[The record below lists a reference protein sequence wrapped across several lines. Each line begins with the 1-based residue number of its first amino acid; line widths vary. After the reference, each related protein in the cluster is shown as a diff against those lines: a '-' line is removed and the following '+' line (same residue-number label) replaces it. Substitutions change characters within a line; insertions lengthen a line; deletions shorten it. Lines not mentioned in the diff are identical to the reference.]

1 MAILRVN
8 APTAEAVIAVTV
20 EAVVI
25 AMTAVAEAVA
35 VTTNA
40 ITVSEKIGI
49 FVLFGQFQAMVMATF
64 LANARREEAVDVV
77 VAEDVAAIANAII
90 ARRSVTLLKF

>member
-1 MAILRVN
+1 MAILHVN
-8 APTAEAVIAVTV
+8 APTAVAVIAVIV

-40 ITVSEKIGI
+40 ITVRGHRKLG
-49 FVLFGQFQAMVMATF
+49 FCTLWPFTQAMVMATF
-64 LANARREEAVDVV
+64 LASARREEAVDVV

-90 ARRSVTLLKF
+90 ARRSVT